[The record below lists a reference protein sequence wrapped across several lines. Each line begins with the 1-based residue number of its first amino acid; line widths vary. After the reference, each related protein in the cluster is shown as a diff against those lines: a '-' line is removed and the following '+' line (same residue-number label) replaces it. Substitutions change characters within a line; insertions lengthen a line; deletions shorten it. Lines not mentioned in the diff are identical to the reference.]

1 MRCFRPVVLRLLE
14 AYVQRRRSAVVDV
27 DHDPTVAALRDERA
41 AVSLAMLLHL
51 APHCARCVSDLMS
64 HTRSQRCHAMP
75 TPVVHTVV
83 LHRKSA
89 QAGLNVGEGSI
100 EVQCTEQHVSYV

>member
-1 MRCFRPVVLRLLE
+1 MRCFRPVVLRLLD

-51 APHCARCVSDLMS
+51 APHCARCVSYNS
-64 HTRSQRCHAMP
+64 CPTHAAQ
-75 TPVVHTVV
+75 VVHHGRT

-89 QAGLNVGEGSI
+89 RETCG
-100 EVQCTEQHVSYV
+100 